1 MRRIV
6 LSMLVA
12 AGYGLV
18 GASGASAVPA
28 NGQAISELGRLVD
41 QGHYL
46 ALQLPFLEI
55 SESMGD
61 HDSQIMDAGGVD

>member
-1 MRRIV
+1 VSGRDRR
-6 LSMLVA
+6 LFQQRFC
-12 AGYGLV
+12 
-18 GASGASAVPA
+18 PR
-28 NGQAISELGRLVD
+28 Q
-41 QGHYL
+41 L

>member
-1 MRRIV
+1 LAV
-6 LSMLVA
+6 T
-12 AGYGLV
+12 
-18 GASGASAVPA
+18 ASA
-28 NGQAISELGRLVD
+28 QT
-41 QGHYL
+41 QGL